1 MFAVDS
7 IPAIIAITRDPFIVY
22 TSNIFAILG
31 LRALYFA
38 IAGFVTMFRFFKYG
52 LSVILVFVGIK
63 MLISDIY
70 KIPTLIALI
79 VVFSIIT
86 ISILASVLIP
96 ESKPAVAANPGVE
109 ENLNEEEKSKTN
121 SGG

>member
-38 IAGFVTMFRFFKYG
+38 IAGLVTLFRYFKYG
-52 LSVILVFVGIK
+52 LSIVLVFIGIK

-70 KIPTLIALI
+70 KIPTLIALA

-86 ISILASVLIP
+86 ISIIASLLVPSPKL
-96 ESKPAVAANPGVE
+96 KLANPGHE
-109 ENLNEEEKSKTN
+109 KIENLKQS
-121 SGG
+121 